1 MNPLFG
7 ALFVLVACPL
17 LGAISFQHWR
27 REWWLV
33 EIAQGFIAVGI
44 TRLLFPANPEW
55 ELIALMG
62 LAAGRFWVRQPGGMN
77 STIAGYV
84 LHDPMSGLILGLFGL
99 IGTTMFRQ
107 TQQITWVML
116 GLMPLITALRHPESG
131 ILILL
136 TAGLS
141 GVLVG
146 MDQKRPTRSTA
157 LKVFRADSLDDRL
170 NPKTAGQT
178 ASRLARLKQQG
189 FPVPPGWI
197 LYPGDDPA
205 SLPTTIQPSPESPWL
220 VRSSLSTVT
229 APTDPVI
236 TDLTSIQAIWP
247 AVVRQF
253 EFPARLA
260 VIVQPQIRAAYQGI
274 ANCQTPTLKAD
285 LPNEVIAAVLDL
297 VARLNAINGIDG
309 GIPWVAWAYDDQ
321 AVWILQV
328 GQASADH

>member
-7 ALFVLVACPL
+7 ALFILIACPL
-17 LGAISFQHWR
+17 LGAISSQHWR
-27 REWWLV
+27 RGWWLV
-33 EIAQGFIAVGI
+33 EVAQGFIAVGI

-84 LHDPMSGLILGLFGL
+84 LHDPMSGLMLGLFGL
-99 IGTTMFRQ
+99 IGTSLFRQ

-116 GLMPLITALRHPESG
+116 GLMPLITALRHPESS

-189 FPVPPGWI
+189 LPVPPGWI

-205 SLPTTIQPSPESPWL
+205 SLPTSIQPSPESPWL
-220 VRSSLSTVT
+220 VRSSFSSAQSPATLNLI
-229 APTDPVI
+229 A
-236 TDLTSIQAIWP
+236 LRQIWP
-247 AVVRQF
+247 TVVQQF
-253 EFPARLA
+253 EAGAMA
-260 VIVQPQIRAAYQGI
+260 VIVQPQMSATHHGI
-274 ANCQTPTLKAD
+274 TDCQTPTLKAD
-285 LPNEVIAAVLDL
+285 MPNDVVAAVLDL
-297 VARLNAINGIDG
+297 VTQLKAIG
-309 GIPWVAWAYDDQ
+309 GIPWVAWAYDGQ
-321 AVWILQV
+321 SVWILQV
-328 GQASADH
+328 GEPGADL